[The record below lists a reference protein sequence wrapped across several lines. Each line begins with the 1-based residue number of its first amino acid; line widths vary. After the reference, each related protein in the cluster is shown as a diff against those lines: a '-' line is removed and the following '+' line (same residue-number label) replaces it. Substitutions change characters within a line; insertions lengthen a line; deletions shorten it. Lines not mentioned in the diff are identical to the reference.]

1 MHSFRFESIPN
12 EVISIF
18 EKKSNLAMKVK
29 YFGKSYEFVEKM
41 RKINNFDEISAKS
54 PKNRYHQNF
63 LKMFL
68 F

>member
-1 MHSFRFESIPN
+1 
-12 EVISIF
+12 
-18 EKKSNLAMKVK
+18 MKVK